1 MRLMEYIVQNGE
13 ELQNSILQYNAPT
26 FLVSFD
32 GSRSWS
38 LSSFFLPN
46 HRFRQ
51 FFF

>member
-13 ELQNSILQYNAPT
+13 ELQNFQYNAPT

-38 LSSFFLPN
+38 LSSFFLPS

-51 FFF
+51 LFF